1 VQRIGNFLG
10 NVMPSPGVNTPSKE
24 ASAPIAQ
31 GQASVA
37 QRSAGQAPSSP
48 YTDRKGPPRKHRL
61 GVATDFALIKG
72 ILAKA
77 LAGKGLDRKID
88 RYEFILHWDKIVG
101 EKLAEVSRPEYI
113 SRRALIVRVMHPVW
127 AQELTFMK
135 AHLLRKLAPY
145 LKRGDLVEDMIFR
158 VGPLAE

>member
-1 VQRIGNFLG
+1 MQRIGNFLG
-10 NVMPSPGVNTPSKE
+10 NVMPSAGVAPASQEVRTPTGQS
-24 ASAPIAQ
+24 
-31 GQASVA
+31 QASVA
-37 QRSAGQAPSSP
+37 QRSAGQSPSSP
-48 YTDRKGPPRKHRL
+48 YTDRKSPLRRRRL

-77 LAGKGLDRKID
+77 LAGKGLDKKID

-135 AHLLRKLAPY
+135 AHLLRKLVPY